1 MFRIIATNVARRASI
16 TTASTTSSVFATSHK
31 SAQTAAA
38 ASQGN
43 NNNNITLSR
52 FFSDAAEKV
61 KGTVKWFD
69 ATKGFGFLIPDDG
82 SADVF
87 VHHTAIHA
95 EGFRSLGVSI
105 TLMCVI
111 FLMCV
116 V

>member
-16 TTASTTSSVFATSHK
+16 TTASTSSVFATSHK
-31 SAQTAAA
+31 SALTAAA
-38 ASQGN
+38 TSQGN
-43 NNNNITLSR
+43 NNITLLSR

-95 EGFRSLGVSI
+95 EGFRSLGVS
-105 TLMCVI
+105 THKTHNSFVCLDV
-111 FLMCV
+111 
-116 V
+116 